1 MFTWLKRLG
10 LGYVHVHESVCA
22 DEGRGMYSPGDGFAM
37 YGDGGIVYLENGGER
52 ERTHSKDTTAAV
64 ASGLLDCDCWTWACI
79 NSSATADREQVC
91 LTTCCVFLQGET
103 THDS

>member
-10 LGYVHVHESVCA
+10 LGYVYVHESVST
-22 DEGRGMYSPGDGFAM
+22 DEGRGMYSPGDGFAI

-64 ASGLLDCDCWTWACI
+64 ASGLLDCDCWT
-79 NSSATADREQVC
+79 
-91 LTTCCVFLQGET
+91 
-103 THDS
+103 